1 MKRKVLSFA
10 AASLMFAGISAF
22 ASPIKNI
29 RFEGLK
35 KTKEFVIQRDL
46 KNYIGAED
54 SDEVVHILETQ
65 LQSAGLFSE
74 IKIGRF
80 LFAFQ
85 HQISTYRPL
94 LSH

>member
-1 MKRKVLSFA
+1 
-10 AASLMFAGISAF
+10 MFAGISAF
-22 ASPIKNI
+22 ASPIKSI

-65 LQSAGLFSE
+65 LQSAGL
-74 IKIGRF
+74 
-80 LFAFQ
+80 
-85 HQISTYRPL
+85 ISSSRIEYCSVCFPK
-94 LSH
+94 SK